1 MLPSTSI
8 SFAPM
13 SPALIKD
20 FEDKKYQQFSI
31 LKAYKPLVIPLTKKL
46 KNEQLIAGMAFRFFG
61 LHNMPNYKV
70 DASFLQNR
78 DFTELPIKALH
89 LLAELEKNNDF
100 ANEGGIYSNKI
111 SKYKSDL
118 AFDLPSNN
126 VISFSIALKEKEIVL
141 AYNTSKSEA
150 CEKFIMLNCPFT
162 KDVSFLETIY
172 GYDANSYIQVFNSV
186 FNKIKIP
193 YIRLYLKPMQL
204 IILKNF

>member
-1 MLPSTSI
+1 MLPSNSI
-8 SFAPM
+8 GFAPM
-13 SPALIKD
+13 SPALIKN

-61 LHNMPNYKV
+61 LHN
-70 DASFLQNR
+70 Q
-78 DFTELPIKALH
+78 DFSELPIKAAH
-89 LLAELEKNNDF
+89 LLTELEKNNDF
-100 ANEGGIYSNKI
+100 ANEGRIYSNKI

-118 AFDLPSNN
+118 VLDLLDTN
-126 VISFSIALKEKEIVL
+126 VISFSSVMQEKEIVL

-162 KDVSFLETIY
+162 KDGSFFETIY
-172 GYDANSYIQVFNSV
+172 GYDANSYIQVFNSA
-186 FNKIKIP
+186 FNKIKIS

>member
-1 MLPSTSI
+1 MLPSNSI
-8 SFAPM
+8 GFAPM
-13 SPALIKD
+13 SPALIKN

-61 LHNMPNYKV
+61 LHNMPNYKI
-70 DASFLQNR
+70 DTTFLQDQ
-78 DFTELPIKALH
+78 DFSELPIKAAH
-89 LLAELEKNNDF
+89 LLTELEKNNDF
-100 ANEGGIYSNKI
+100 ANEGRIYSNKI

-118 AFDLPSNN
+118 VLDLLNTN
-126 VISFSIALKEKEIVL
+126 VISFSSVMQEKEIVL

-162 KDVSFLETIY
+162 KDGSFFETIY
-172 GYDANSYIQVFNSV
+172 GYDANSYIQVFNSA
-186 FNKIKIP
+186 FNKIKIS